1 MKFKLIKYTYF
12 LIPFLATFILWI
24 ADLRLITQV
33 TGNQGL
39 GLLLSGLIFLYFS
52 IGILLF
58 SSDNFE
64 RSVAV
69 FFFVLTSIIFLPV
82 RQNISVVDYV
92 KNENDKIYWI
102 ERTYLDGFIRVFES
116 NDSLILT
123 ETGVISSD
131 GPIHE
136 AYLKTLPSSR
146 VVFVYKENSADK
158 ELTNINLK

>member
-1 MKFKLIKYTYF
+1 M
-12 LIPFLATFILWI
+12 
-24 ADLRLITQV
+24 
-33 TGNQGL
+33 
-39 GLLLSGLIFLYFS
+39 
-52 IGILLF
+52 
-58 SSDNFE
+58 
-64 RSVAV
+64 
-69 FFFVLTSIIFLPV
+69 LTSIIFLPV